1 MEESRC
7 VAESLEDA
15 VPARRGVFRTA
26 IQGEVVS
33 PSVVGFGSI
42 TRAGYERLQA
52 ELDELVTVERA
63 ELARWLRDARE
74 GGGEPGENA
83 DVAEALEER
92 ALLEQRIAELR
103 RRLAEARIVAPADDG
118 KVGIG
123 AYVRLRIDAGEP
135 VLYQLVGS
143 AEGDPAR
150 RRVSIESPV
159 GRAVAGRAA
168 GDVVEVDA
176 PAGTRRLEVIAVDY
190 APEAL
195 AA

>member
-1 MEESRC
+1 MAPSGGVVEPL
-7 VAESLEDA
+7 VDA
-15 VPARRGVFRTA
+15 APARRGVFRTA
-26 IQGEVVS
+26 IEGEVVS
-33 PSVVGFGSI
+33 TSVAGLGSI

-74 GGGEPGENA
+74 DGGEPGENA

-103 RRLAEARIVAPADDG
+103 RRLAEARIVEPADDG
-118 KVGIG
+118 TAGIG
-123 AYVRLRIDAGEP
+123 AYVRLRIDDGKTT
-135 VLYQLVGS
+135 LYQLVGS
-143 AEGDPAR
+143 AEGDPAHQR
-150 RRVSIESPV
+150 LSIDSPV
-159 GRAVAGRAA
+159 GRAIAGRAA

-176 PAGTRRLEVIAVDY
+176 PGGARRLEILGVEY
-190 APEAL
+190 TPEAL